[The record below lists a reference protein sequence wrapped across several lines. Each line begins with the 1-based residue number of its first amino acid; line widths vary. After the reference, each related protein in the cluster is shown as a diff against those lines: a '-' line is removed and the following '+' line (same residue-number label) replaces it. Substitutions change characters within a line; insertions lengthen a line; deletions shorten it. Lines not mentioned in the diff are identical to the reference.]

1 MGLSSASRVPESA
14 AHAWHD
20 AEAVRLRPY
29 LTLLRRNRAFSR
41 LFAAQLVSFAG
52 DWFATVAVLG
62 LALEVTGSPVV
73 ASMIL
78 VVQTGFFALASPVAG
93 VLADRLDRRR
103 LMVAVDLA
111 RVPAALV
118 FLLAR
123 DPGTLW
129 VAFVATALLSFG
141 AAVFEPTGSASIP
154 NLVDD
159 DDLATANVLIG
170 SAWGTM
176 LAVGA
181 AAGGLVAA
189 LFGRDVAFIANA
201 ASFGVSAVLILGID
215 RPFRR
220 TPSGHHHESPHGG
233 LRGVAQ
239 SFRVVLRFAR
249 GNRTLAALLL
259 SKTTFGVGTGVIV
272 LLAVFGREVFQAGD
286 VGIGI
291 LFAARGLGALI
302 GPFLAR
308 STVGLSERGL
318 ILGIAGSFGIFALGY
333 GLMPAAP
340 WLFLAAA
347 CVFVAH
353 LGGGAQWMLSSYGLQ
368 RAAPDEIRGRVFSF
382 DYGLVTLTI
391 AASTF
396 LAGFLADRLPP
407 AQAVWSIVGLAA
419 TAALGWI
426 LFSRPV
432 WRRPDP
438 MPDQPS
444 DGSHPD

>member
-1 MGLSSASRVPESA
+1 MMPPPM
-14 AHAWHD
+14 
-20 AEAVRLRPY
+20 RLRPY
-29 LTLLRRNRAFSR
+29 VTLLRRNRAFSR

-52 DWFATVAVLG
+52 DWFATVAILG
-62 LALEVTGSPVV
+62 LALELTGSPVV
-73 ASMIL
+73 ASLFL

-93 VLADRLDRRR
+93 VLADRFDRRR
-103 LMVAVDLA
+103 LMVGVDLL
-111 RVPAALV
+111 RVPAALA
-118 FLLAR
+118 FLFAR
-123 DPGTLW
+123 DPATLW
-129 VAFVATALLSFG
+129 IAFAATALLSFG
-141 AAVFEPTGSASIP
+141 AAVFEPTSSASLP

-159 DDLATANVLIG
+159 DELGEANVLIG

-189 LFGRDVAFIANA
+189 LLGRDVAFVVNA
-201 ASFGVSAVLILGID
+201 ASFAVSAVLIMGID
-215 RPFRR
+215 RPFSDRR
-220 TPSGHHHESPHGG
+220 AASHHHELPRGG
-233 LRGVAQ
+233 LQGIAQ
-239 SFRVVLRFAR
+239 AVRIVLRFAR

-272 LLAVFGREVFQAGD
+272 LLAVFGRDVFRAGD

-291 LFAARGLGALI
+291 LFAARGLGALF

-308 STVGLSERGL
+308 SIVGLSERGL
-318 ILGIAGSFGIFALGY
+318 ILGIAGSFGLFAVGY
-333 GLMPAAP
+333 ALLPAAP
-340 WLFLAAA
+340 WLWLAAA

-396 LAGFLADRLPP
+396 LAGLLADRLPP
-407 AQAVWSIVGLAA
+407 AVAVWSIVGLAA
-419 TAALGWI
+419 SAALGWI
-426 LFSRPV
+426 AFSRPV
-432 WRRPDP
+432 WQRPGASP
-438 MPDQPS
+438 VQPPRHERG
-444 DGSHPD
+444 D

>member
-1 MGLSSASRVPESA
+1 M
-14 AHAWHD
+14 
-20 AEAVRLRPY
+20 RLYPY

-52 DWFATVAVLG
+52 DWFATVAILG
-62 LALEVTGSPVV
+62 LALELTGSPVV
-73 ASMIL
+73 ASLFL

-93 VLADRLDRRR
+93 VLADRFDRRR

-111 RVPAALV
+111 RVPAALA

-123 DPGTLW
+123 DPATLW
-129 VAFVATALLSFG
+129 IAFVATALLSFG
-141 AAVFEPTGSASIP
+141 AAVFEPTSSASLP

-159 DDLATANVLIG
+159 DELGEANVLIG

-189 LFGRDVAFIANA
+189 LFGRDIAFMANA
-201 ASFGVSAVLILGID
+201 ASFAVSALLIVGID
-215 RPFRR
+215 RPFRGR
-220 TPSGHHHESPHGG
+220 LPGSHHHEAPQGG
-233 LRGVAQ
+233 LGGIAQ
-239 SFRVVLRFAR
+239 AIRVVLRFAR

-272 LLAVFGREVFQAGD
+272 LLAVFGRDVFGAGD
-286 VGIGI
+286 MGIGV
-291 LFAARGLGALI
+291 LFAARGLGALF

-308 STVGLSERGL
+308 SIVGLSERGL
-318 ILGIAGSFGIFALGY
+318 ILGIAGSFGAFALGY
-333 GLMPAAP
+333 ALLPAAP
-340 WLFLAAA
+340 WLWLAAA

-396 LAGFLADRLPP
+396 LAGLLADRLPP
-407 AQAVWSIVGLAA
+407 AVAVWSIVALAA

-426 LFSRPV
+426 AFSRPV
-432 WRRPDP
+432 WRRPHP
-438 MPDQPS
+438 SPAQPAQREHV
-444 DGSHPD
+444 D